1 MGDLFRSFTLLFT
14 FIYMY
19 TYSTDANNLK
29 LVLWNAVYRVTLA
42 IYSGVPD
49 PVWTVDPSHQ
59 NFSKIKEHLDRAR
72 NEEKSYRHDHMPPIV
87 GYKGLLVDPPEAKD
101 TEWVV
106 GHETKKIQKLL
117 VETMPKDLI
126 PDTLHKKILKAIES
140 TSVPLQTESVSHIGA
155 LKAPITR
162 HKVDGKIQHY
172 APELNLDLWN
182 STPTVQ
188 SRNNCYNYANDKIT
202 NSFAQPGTGSGAPYS
217 SLTSEEILR
226 ASEQDGLV
234 KLDVA
239 PKDPCPEAPEQPN
252 CLVALVVAEG

>member
-29 LVLWNAVYRVTLA
+29 LVLWNAVHRVTLA

-72 NEEKSYRHDHMPPIV
+72 NEEKSYRHYHMPPIV

-106 GHETKKIQKLL
+106 GHETKKLQKLL

-140 TSVPLQTESVSHIGA
+140 TSVPL
-155 LKAPITR
+155 
-162 HKVDGKIQHY
+162 
-172 APELNLDLWN
+172 
-182 STPTVQ
+182 
-188 SRNNCYNYANDKIT
+188 
-202 NSFAQPGTGSGAPYS
+202 
-217 SLTSEEILR
+217 
-226 ASEQDGLV
+226 
-234 KLDVA
+234 
-239 PKDPCPEAPEQPN
+239 
-252 CLVALVVAEG
+252 